1 MTQEDAKSYFRSRML
16 VLFSWEQVHFEAAQ
30 IEERL
35 ASVCAKEV
43 RTAPAFRHASCT

>member
-1 MTQEDAKSYFRSRML
+1 M
-16 VLFSWEQVHFEAAQ
+16 FSAFTRGQVHFEAAQ

-43 RTAPAFRHASCT
+43 SEGDFFPAVDAGVYS